1 VGSDLRSSGG
11 DAIIAGMLPPHLRYR
26 IANGYKLVV
35 DARVPQPLLYDMAAD
50 PGETRDIG
58 AERPDFVEALS
69 VGLPE
74 PWDLPEP
81 APEDLERMKALG
93 YVGG

>member
-1 VGSDLRSSGG
+1 
-11 DAIIAGMLPPHLRYR
+11 MFPPHLRYR

-35 DARVPQPLLYDMAAD
+35 DDRAPAPLLYDMTAD
-50 PGETRDIG
+50 PGETRNIG
-58 AERPDFVEALS
+58 AERPDLVESLS
-69 VGLPE
+69 VGSSE
-74 PWDLPEP
+74 PWDLPKP